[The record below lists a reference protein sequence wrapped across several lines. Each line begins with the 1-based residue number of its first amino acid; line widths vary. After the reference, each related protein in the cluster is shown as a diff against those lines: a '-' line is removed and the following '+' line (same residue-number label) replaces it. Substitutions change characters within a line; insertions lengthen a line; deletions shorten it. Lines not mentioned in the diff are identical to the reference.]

1 MWGGDSFSYWNGNGS
16 ISGESETASLVKEPD
31 TGSLFL
37 LLLVSPS
44 HSTMSTET
52 NAKTDGRRERQTGD
66 RYCIDYC
73 LIEGKQTDPERHT
86 HSNTHST
93 HTLVVMCT
101 ERKVIPQ

>member
-44 HSTMSTET
+44 HSTMSTERQMQRQ
-52 NAKTDGRRERQTGD
+52 TDGVRDRQV
-66 RYCIDYC
+66 
-73 LIEGKQTDPERHT
+73 TDT
-86 HSNTHST
+86 
-93 HTLVVMCT
+93 V
-101 ERKVIPQ
+101 